1 MLSAEN
7 YGNSKLILVQSQF
20 AGGSLAHNLLFKY
33 PKTKTLKVIS
43 ISPVGTNVY
52 ICWNCNIKK

>member
-43 ISPVGTNVY
+43 ISPVGANVY
-52 ICWNCNIKK
+52 IC